1 MRFEEM
7 TKDKK
12 DNKVQKANSFML
24 GVVYYGIR
32 IYCFLCGVRVKTVN
46 CTLQSWF
53 LC

>member
-1 MRFEEM
+1 M

-12 DNKVQKANSFML
+12 DNKVQKANSFVL

-46 CTLQSWF
+46 RTLQSRV